1 MLKLVQSPKR
11 ILVIHVARF
20 GDTLLTGV
28 AIRALKQA
36 YPEAEIDFLG
46 HPKRYDIIRGLP
58 ELSHV
63 DAISKK
69 SAPFKGWCSRLLGR
83 KPYDLA
89 VVWGHDAAIH
99 RYAQRVARQLVVQQ
113 IKHEGVN
120 ESLRAAGHVVLKMPS
135 DKDIPLADWLLTLVE
150 RGLGVTTQDRR
161 VAYSVLP
168 AERAW
173 AQEWLAQAFAGIQN
187 PEAFP
192 LIGLIIESF
201 PTFKHRDWPIEH
213 FVVLCRGIVDRY
225 PQARFVLLGSQ
236 LPKQKIAALKAVV
249 GDRMAQAADRLSMR
263 ESGAI
268 MSCLDLYI
276 GIDTGPSHVAA
287 GIGVPMVCL
296 FHCARRGRLVLSPV
310 RPEVVTMIEHPCQT
324 EQCSFS
330 ISMGDLRPEQ
340 VLAATL
346 EQLQRIGQGR
356 NAA

>member
-1 MLKLVQSPKR
+1 VLKLAQLPKR
-11 ILVIHVARF
+11 ILMIHVARF

-36 YPEAEIDFLG
+36 YPNAQIDFLG

-63 DAISKK
+63 GAISKK
-69 SAPFKGWCSRLLGR
+69 TALFKGWCSQLLGR

-89 VVWGHDAAIH
+89 VIWGHDAAIH
-99 RYAQRVARQLVVQQ
+99 RYAQRVASHLVVQQ
-113 IKHEGVN
+113 IKDEATN
-120 ESLRAAGHVVLKMPS
+120 QSLRAAGHEVLKMPS
-135 DKDIPLADWLLTLVE
+135 DKEIPLADWLLTLVE
-150 RGLGVTTQDRR
+150 RGLGISTPNRQVTYT
-161 VAYSVLP
+161 VLP
-168 AERAW
+168 AEKAW
-173 AQEWLAQAFAGIQN
+173 AQEWLAQAFAGISD

-213 FVVLCRGIVDRY
+213 FVALCRGIVDQY

-236 LPKQKIAALKAVV
+236 LPKPKVAALKAVI
-249 GDRMAQAADRLSMR
+249 GNRMVHGADRLSMR

-296 FHCARRGRLVLSPV
+296 FHCARRGPLVLSPV
-310 RPEVVTMIEHPCQT
+310 RPDVVTMIEHPCQT
-324 EQCSFS
+324 EECSFS
-330 ISMGDLRPEQ
+330 ISMGDLQPEP

-346 EQLQRIGQGR
+346 SQLQRIGQGQG
-356 NAA
+356 AA

>member
-1 MLKLVQSPKR
+1 MLTLVTPPKR

-28 AIRALKQA
+28 AIRALKES
-36 YPEAEIDFLG
+36 YPNAEIDFLG
-46 HPKRYDIIRGLP
+46 HPKRYDIVQGLP

-63 DAISKK
+63 GAISKK
-69 SAPFKGWCSRLLGR
+69 SAPFKGWCSRLFKR

-99 RYAQRVARQLVVQQ
+99 RYAQRVAQHLVVQQ
-113 IKHEGVN
+113 IKDEDTN
-120 ESLRAAGHVVLKMPS
+120 QSLRAAGQVVLKMPS
-135 DKDIPLADWLLTLVE
+135 DKELPLADWLLTLVE
-150 RGLGVTTQDRR
+150 RGLGVTTQNRQ
-161 VAYSVLP
+161 VAYAVQP
-168 AERAW
+168 AEKAW
-173 AQEWLAQAFAGIQN
+173 AQEWLAHAFAGIQN

-213 FVVLCRGIVDRY
+213 FVTLCSGIVERY
-225 PQARFVLLGSQ
+225 PEARFVLLGSK
-236 LPKQKIAALKAVV
+236 LPAQKIEALKAVM
-249 GDRMAQAADRLSMR
+249 GNRMVQAADRLSMR

-296 FHCARRGRLVLSPV
+296 FHCARRGPLVLSPV
-310 RPEVVTMIEHPCQT
+310 KPDAVLMLEHPCDS
-324 EQCSFS
+324 ESCSFDVN
-330 ISMGDLRPEQ
+330 MGDLQPVP
-340 VLAATL
+340 VLEATL
-346 EQLQRIGQGR
+346 SQLRRIRQ
-356 NAA
+356 AEMAT

>member
-1 MLKLVQSPKR
+1 MLKLAQPPKR

-58 ELSHV
+58 ELGHV
-63 DAISKK
+63 GAISKK
-69 SAPFKGWCSRLLGR
+69 SAPFKGRCSQVFGR

-89 VVWGHDAAIH
+89 VVWGHDAAIL
-99 RYAQRVARQLVVQQ
+99 RYAQRMANHLVVQQ
-113 IKHEGVN
+113 IKDEATN
-120 ESLRAAGHVVLKMPS
+120 QALKAAGHIVLKMPS
-135 DKDIPLADWLLTLVE
+135 DKEIPLADWLLTLVE
-150 RGLGVTTQDRR
+150 RGLGITTPNRQ
-161 VAYSVLP
+161 VAYTVLP
-168 AERAW
+168 AEKAW
-173 AQEWLAQAFAGIQN
+173 AQEWLTHSFGAIDN
-187 PEAFP
+187 PGAFP

-213 FVVLCRGIVDRY
+213 FVTLCRGIAQHY
-225 PQARFVLLGSQ
+225 PNARFVLLGSQ
-236 LPKQKIAALKAVV
+236 LPKQKITALKAVM
-249 GDRMAQAADRLSMR
+249 GQRMVQAADLLNMR

-276 GIDTGPSHVAA
+276 GIDTGPSHLAA

-296 FHCARRGRLVLSPV
+296 FHCARRGPLVLSPV
-310 RPEVVTMIEHPCQT
+310 KPEVVVMLEHPCDSAS
-324 EQCSFS
+324 CSFDV
-330 ISMGDLRPEQ
+330 SMGDLKSEP

-346 EQLQRIGQGR
+346 QQLQRIKPEQ
-356 NAA
+356 AP

>member
-1 MLKLVQSPKR
+1 MLKLAQPPKR

-46 HPKRYDIIRGLP
+46 HPKRYDIIRGLQ

-63 DAISKK
+63 GAISKK
-69 SAPFKGWCSRLLGR
+69 SAPFKGRYSQVFGH

-89 VVWGHDAAIH
+89 VVWGHDAAIL
-99 RYAQRVARQLVVQQ
+99 RYAQRMAKHLVVQQ
-113 IKHEGVN
+113 IKDETTN
-120 ESLRAAGHVVLKMPS
+120 QALKAAGHMVLKMPS
-135 DKDIPLADWLLTLVE
+135 DKDLPLADWLLTLVE
-150 RGLGVTTQDRR
+150 RGLGITTPNRQ
-161 VAYSVLP
+161 VAYTVLP
-168 AERAW
+168 AEKSW
-173 AQEWLAQAFAGIQN
+173 AQEWLTHSFGAVEN
-187 PEAFP
+187 PEVFP

-213 FVVLCRGIVDRY
+213 FVILCSSIVQQY
-225 PQARFVLLGSQ
+225 PNARFVLLGSQ
-236 LPKQKIAALKAVV
+236 LPKEKVAALKAVM
-249 GDRMAQAADRLSMR
+249 GQRMVQAADRLSMR

-287 GIGVPMVCL
+287 GVGVPMVCL
-296 FHCARRGRLVLSPV
+296 FHCARRGPLVLSPV
-310 RPEVVTMIEHPCQT
+310 KPEVVVLLEHPCDSAS
-324 EQCSFS
+324 CSFDV
-330 ISMGDLRPEQ
+330 SMGDLKPEP

-346 EQLQRIGQGR
+346 QQLQRIKQER
-356 NAA
+356 VP

>member
-1 MLKLVQSPKR
+1 MLKLAEPPKR

-28 AIRALKQA
+28 AIRALKEA
-36 YPEAEIDFLG
+36 YPEAKIDFLG

-63 DAISKK
+63 GAISKK
-69 SAPFKGWCSRLLGR
+69 SAPFKGRCVQFFGR

-99 RYAQRVARQLVVQQ
+99 RYAQRVAKQLVVQQ
-113 IKHEGVN
+113 IKDEATN
-120 ESLRAAGHVVLKMPS
+120 KTLKAAGHVVLKMPS
-135 DKDIPLADWLLTLVE
+135 DKEMPLADWLLTLVE
-150 RGLGVTTQDRR
+150 RGLGITTPNRQ
-161 VAYSVLP
+161 VAYTVLP
-168 AERAW
+168 AEKAW
-173 AQEWLAQAFAGIQN
+173 AQEWLTHSFWAVET
-187 PEAFP
+187 PDAFP

-213 FVVLCRGIVDRY
+213 FVTLCRGITQQY
-225 PQARFVLLGSQ
+225 PNARFVLLGSQ
-236 LPKQKIAALKAVV
+236 LPKEKVAALKAVM
-249 GDRMAQAADRLSMR
+249 GQRMVQAADRLSMR

-287 GIGVPMVCL
+287 GVGVPMVCL
-296 FHCARRGRLVLSPV
+296 FHCARRGPLVLSPV
-310 RPEVVTMIEHPCQT
+310 KPEVVTMLEHPCDSAS
-324 EQCSFS
+324 CSFDV
-330 ISMGDLRPEQ
+330 SMRDLKPEP

-346 EQLQRIGQGR
+346 QQLQRIEQER
-356 NAA
+356 AQ

>member
-1 MLKLVQSPKR
+1 MLTLSAPPKR

-20 GDTLLTGV
+20 GDTLLTGL
-28 AIRALKQA
+28 AIRALKEA
-36 YPEAEIDFLG
+36 YPQAEIDFLG

-63 DAISKK
+63 GAISKK
-69 SAPFKGWCSRLLGR
+69 SAPFKGRCSQVFGR

-99 RYAQRVARQLVVQQ
+99 RYAQRVAKHLVVQQ
-113 IKHEGVN
+113 IKDEAIN
-120 ESLRAAGHVVLKMPS
+120 QSLRAIGHVVLKMPS
-135 DKDIPLADWLLTLVE
+135 DKEIPLADWLLTLVE
-150 RGLGVTTQDRR
+150 RGLGVSTSNRQ

-168 AERAW
+168 AEKNW
-173 AQEWLAQAFAGIQN
+173 AKEWLTHTFSGVQS

-213 FVVLCRGIVDRY
+213 FVELCRGITQHY
-225 PQARFVLLGSQ
+225 PNARFVLLGSQ
-236 LPKQKIAALKAVV
+236 LPKAKVAALKAVM
-249 GDRMAQAADRLSMR
+249 GDRMAQAADRISMR

-287 GIGVPMVCL
+287 GIGIPMVCL
-296 FHCARRGRLVLSPV
+296 FHCARRGPLVLSPV
-310 RPEVVTMIEHPCQT
+310 RPEAVAMLEHPCDSAS
-324 EQCSFS
+324 CSFDV
-330 ISMGDLRPEQ
+330 SMGDLKPES
-340 VLAATL
+340 VLQAVL
-346 EQLQRIGQGR
+346 QQLQKAVEGPVP
-356 NAA
+356 

>member
-1 MLKLVQSPKR
+1 MLTLPQPPKR

-36 YPEAEIDFLG
+36 YPKAEIDFLG

-63 DAISKK
+63 GTISKK
-69 SAPFKGWCSRLLGR
+69 SAPFKGRCAEVFGR

-99 RYAQRVARQLVVQQ
+99 RYAQRVAKQLVVQQ
-113 IKHEGVN
+113 IKDEDTN
-120 ESLRAAGHVVLKMPS
+120 QTLRAAGHIVLKMPS
-135 DKDIPLADWLLTLVE
+135 DKDLPLADWLLTLVE
-150 RGLGVTTQDRR
+150 RGLGVSTPNRQ
-161 VAYSVLP
+161 VAYTVLP
-168 AERAW
+168 AEKAW
-173 AQEWLAQAFAGIQN
+173 AQEWLTHSFGAVAN
-187 PEAFP
+187 PDAFP

-213 FVVLCRGIVDRY
+213 FVTLCRGIVQQY
-225 PQARFVLLGSQ
+225 PNARFVLLGSQ
-236 LPKQKIAALKAVV
+236 LPKEKVAALKAVM
-249 GDRMAQAADRLSMR
+249 GQRMVQAADRLSMR

-287 GIGVPMVCL
+287 GVGVSMVCL
-296 FHCARRGRLVLSPV
+296 FHCARRGPLVLSPV
-310 RPEVVTMIEHPCQT
+310 KPEVVTMLEHPCDST
-324 EQCSFS
+324 SCSFDV
-330 ISMGDLRPEQ
+330 SMGDLKPEP
-340 VLAATL
+340 VLEATL
-346 EQLQRIGQGR
+346 QQLQRIEQGR
-356 NAA
+356 AA

>member
-1 MLKLVQSPKR
+1 MLMLSTPPKR

-36 YPEAEIDFLG
+36 YPNAEIDFLG

-63 DAISKK
+63 RAISKNT
-69 SAPFKGWCSRLLGR
+69 APFKGWCSQLLGR

-99 RYAQRVARQLVVQQ
+99 RYAQRVATHLVVQQ
-113 IKHEGVN
+113 IKDEATN
-120 ESLRAAGHVVLKMPS
+120 QSLRAAGHVVLKMPS
-135 DKDIPLADWLLTLVE
+135 DKDIPLAGWLLTLVE
-150 RGLGVTTQDRR
+150 RGIGITTQARQ
-161 VAYSVLP
+161 VAYTVLP
-168 AERAW
+168 AEKAW
-173 AQEWLAQAFAGIQN
+173 AQEWLAHSFAGIQN
-187 PEAFP
+187 QGAFP

-201 PTFKHRDWPIEH
+201 PTFKHRDWPIEN
-213 FVVLCRGIVDRY
+213 FVALCRGIIEQY
-225 PQARFVLLGSQ
+225 PQARFVLLGSK
-236 LPKQKIAALKAVV
+236 LPAEKVRALKAVM

-287 GIGVPMVCL
+287 GIGIPMVCL
-296 FHCARRGRLVLSPV
+296 FHCARRGPLVLSPV
-310 RPEVVTMIEHPCQT
+310 KPEAVTMIEHPCTT

-330 ISMGDLRPEQ
+330 VSMSDLAPEGVLLA
-340 VLAATL
+340 VLARLRA
-346 EQLQRIGQGR
+346 LQ
-356 NAA
+356 AARKS

>member
-1 MLKLVQSPKR
+1 MLSTPPKR

-20 GDTLLTGV
+20 GDTLLSGV

-36 YPEAEIDFLG
+36 YPNAEIDFLG

-63 DAISKK
+63 GAISKK
-69 SAPFKGWCSRLLGR
+69 TAPFKGWCSQLFGH

-99 RYAQRVARQLVVQQ
+99 RYAQRVATHLVVQQ
-113 IKHEGVN
+113 IKDEATN
-120 ESLRAAGHVVLKMPS
+120 QSLRAAGHVVLKMPS
-135 DKDIPLADWLLTLVE
+135 DKDIPLADWLLSLVE
-150 RGLGVTTQDRR
+150 RGIGITTQARQ
-161 VAYSVLP
+161 VAYTVLP
-168 AERAW
+168 AEKAW
-173 AQEWLAQAFAGIQN
+173 AQEWLSHSFAGIQN
-187 PEAFP
+187 HETFP

-213 FVVLCRGIVDRY
+213 FVELIRGITQCY
-225 PQARFVLLGSQ
+225 PDARFVLLGSQ
-236 LPKQKIAALKAVV
+236 LPKQKIAALKAVM
-249 GDRMAQAADRLSMR
+249 GERMAQAVDRLSIR

-287 GIGVPMVCL
+287 GIGIPMVCL
-296 FHCARRGRLVLSPV
+296 FHCARRGPLVLSPV
-310 RPEVVTMIEHPCQT
+310 KPEAVTMIEHPCTT

-330 ISMGDLRPEQ
+330 VSMRDLAPEG
-340 VLAATL
+340 VLLAVLGRLRALQAA
-346 EQLQRIGQGR
+346 RKS
-356 NAA
+356 

>member
-1 MLKLVQSPKR
+1 MLKLLQSPKR

-36 YPEAEIDFLG
+36 YPNAEIDFLG
-46 HPKRYDIIRGLP
+46 HPKRFDIIRGLP

-63 DAISKK
+63 GAISKK
-69 SAPFKGWCSRLLGR
+69 TALFKGWCSQLLGR

-89 VVWGHDAAIH
+89 VIWGHDAAIH
-99 RYAQRVARQLVVQQ
+99 RYAQRVARHLVVQQ
-113 IKHEGVN
+113 IKDEATN
-120 ESLRAAGHVVLKMPS
+120 QSLRTGGHEVLKMLS
-135 DKDIPLADWLLTLVE
+135 DKDLPLADWLLTLVE
-150 RGLGVTTQDRR
+150 RGLGITTPNRQVTYT
-161 VAYSVLP
+161 VLP
-168 AERAW
+168 AEKAW
-173 AQEWLAQAFAGIQN
+173 AQEWLAQAFAGISD

-213 FVVLCRGIVDRY
+213 FVALCRGIVDQY

-236 LPKQKIAALKAVV
+236 LPKQKITALKSVM
-249 GDRMAQAADRLSMR
+249 GQRMVHGADRLTMR

-296 FHCARRGRLVLSPV
+296 FHCARRGPLVLSPV
-310 RPEVVTMIEHPCQT
+310 RPEVVTMLEHPCDDT
-324 EQCSFS
+324 ACSFET
-330 ISMGDLRPEQ
+330 SMGELHPDR
-340 VLAATL
+340 VLKAVISI
-346 EQLQRIGQGR
+346 LQRARQVQGD
-356 NAA
+356 A

>member
-1 MLKLVQSPKR
+1 MLTLATPPKR

-36 YPEAEIDFLG
+36 YPQAEIDFLG
-46 HPKRYDIIRGLP
+46 HPKRFDIIRGLP
-58 ELSHV
+58 ELSHIG
-63 DAISKK
+63 AISKK
-69 SAPFKGWCSRLLGR
+69 SAPFKGRCSSLFGR

-99 RYAQRVARQLVVQQ
+99 RYAQRVAKHLVMQQ
-113 IKHEGVN
+113 IKDDSVN

-135 DKDIPLADWLLTLVE
+135 DKDLPLADWLLTLVE

-161 VAYSVLP
+161 VGYTVLP
-168 AERAW
+168 AEKAW
-173 AQEWLAQAFAGIQN
+173 AQEWLAHAFAGVQN
-187 PEAFP
+187 PDAFP

-213 FVVLCRGIVDRY
+213 FVTLCQGIVKQY
-225 PQARFVLLGSQ
+225 PQARFVLLGSE
-236 LPKQKIAALKAVV
+236 LPTEKVRALKAVM

-268 MSCLDLYI
+268 MSYLDLYI

-287 GIGVPMVCL
+287 GIGIPVVCL
-296 FHCARRGRLVLSPV
+296 FHCARRGPLVLSPV
-310 RPEVVTMIEHPCQT
+310 RPEVVTMLEHPCDDT
-324 EQCSFS
+324 ACSFET
-330 ISMGDLRPEQ
+330 SMGDLRPDR
-340 VLAATL
+340 VLEAVLTI
-346 EQLQRIGQGR
+346 LQRVRLTQGG
-356 NAA
+356 A